1 MPAIKIASGFEKYMK
16 SVAYIEMQRQKI
28 VMTRIYRKKY
38 YEKVF
43 EREIRFLIEF
53 FGTGKT
59 KNRTYLKG
67 LKKIRKD
74 QIQAAIDNYQR
85 KMVCEYMIMTR

>member
-1 MPAIKIASGFEKYMK
+1 
-16 SVAYIEMQRQKI
+16 
-28 VMTRIYRKKY
+28 MTRIYRKKY

-74 QIQAAIDNYQR
+74 
-85 KMVCEYMIMTR
+85 